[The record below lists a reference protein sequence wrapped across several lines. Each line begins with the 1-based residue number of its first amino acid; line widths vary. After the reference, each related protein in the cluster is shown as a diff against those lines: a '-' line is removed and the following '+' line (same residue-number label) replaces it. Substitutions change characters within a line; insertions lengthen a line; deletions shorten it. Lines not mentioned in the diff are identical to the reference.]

1 MGNDNNQSEYTP
13 RALLVVGGAFTCL
26 FCTVGFLNSAGIFL
40 EYYARDLL
48 SNESP
53 STIAWIGAIAIFFLF
68 AMSPGAGAM
77 LDAFGPTVMVYAGSV
92 GMVFCIMMISLGH
105 SFWQFLLAQGVLL
118 GVSMALSTWPMVAL
132 VGQYFK
138 RSRAAATGI
147 VVAGSSLG
155 GIIWPIVIDRLLNN
169 TSLGFPWT
177 MRILGFTMIPLMIF
191 SCAAAKSPSRTST
204 TLESGPQEEKK
215 ADGENKAAERRAAVK
230 MLLKQPALQLTCLAM
245 FMVYFGLFAPIFYL
259 PSFAAE
265 AGFSTT
271 LAFYTASIVNGA
283 SFLGRILPGFVAD
296 RHGKFNCCIIATI
309 STAYGF
315 ASGGVLSLQQACAA
329 QLATLPTIGLA
340 IGTVT
345 GSTSL
350 SAMANV
356 PISGALA
363 EKYGYLPLSVF
374 SGVTVLVGGILLVLA
389 RILQDSRIKAIV

>member
-1 MGNDNNQSEYTP
+1 
-13 RALLVVGGAFTCL
+13 
-26 FCTVGFLNSAGIFL
+26 
-40 EYYARDLL
+40 
-48 SNESP
+48 
-53 STIAWIGAIAIFFLF
+53 
-68 AMSPGAGAM
+68 MSPGAGAM

-309 STAYGF
+309 SSGVVILCWTRASSVAGLVIWSAAYGF